1 MAIHLLRDLER
12 LKKEIVLLG
21 SMVEDALLKSVVALF
36 DRRPDLAEEVM
47 SGDREV
53 DQREIRVE
61 EECLK
66 ILALH
71 QPVASDLRF
80 VVAIMKVNNE
90 LERAGDLA
98 GNIAER
104 AVDLAGQEAIPFP
117 AELQAMSKQVP
128 RMLRE
133 SLDSL
138 LRLDVAVARRVLVED
153 DEIDEMH
160 RGLYALIED
169 RIREKPE
176 HLRRLIQILSV
187 SRYFERIADAATNI
201 AEDVVFLVEGEVVR
215 HRSW

>member
-21 SMVEDALLKSVVALF
+21 AAVEDALLKSIVALF

-47 SGDREV
+47 KGDRDV
-53 DQREIRVE
+53 DRREIRVE

-71 QPVASDLRF
+71 QPVAHDLRF
-80 VVAIMKVNNE
+80 VVAILKVNNE
-90 LERAGDLA
+90 LERVGDLA

-104 AVDLAGQEAIPFP
+104 ATDLSSQEAIPFP
-117 AELQAMSKQVP
+117 AELIAMSKAVP
-128 RMLRE
+128 RMLRD
-133 SLDSL
+133 SLDGL
-138 LRLDVAVARRVLVED
+138 LRLDIEAARRVLKED

-160 RGLYALIED
+160 RRLYMIVEERAKENPD
-169 RIREKPE
+169 

>member
-21 SMVEDALLKSVVALF
+21 SQVEDALLKAIVALF
-36 DRRPDLAEEVM
+36 DRRPDLAQEVM
-47 SGDREV
+47 KGDRDV
-53 DQREIRVE
+53 DKREIRIE

-80 VVAIMKVNNE
+80 VVAILKVNNE
-90 LERAGDLA
+90 LERVGDLA
-98 GNIAER
+98 GNLAER
-104 AVDLAGQEAIPFP
+104 AVDLSGQEAIPFP
-117 AELQAMSKQVP
+117 PELEMMSKLVP
-128 RMLRE
+128 RMLRD

-138 LRLDVAVARRVLVED
+138 LRLDIEEARKVLAQD
-153 DEIDEMH
+153 DEIDEAH
-160 RGLYALIED
+160 RGLYAIVED
-169 RIREKPE
+169 RIREKPD

-187 SRYFERIADAATNI
+187 SRYFERIADASTNI

>member
-21 SMVEDALLKSVVALF
+21 AAVEDALLKSIVALF
-36 DRRPDLAEEVM
+36 DRRPDLADEVM
-47 SGDREV
+47 KGDRDV
-53 DQREIRVE
+53 DRREIRVE

-71 QPVASDLRF
+71 QPVAHDLRF
-80 VVAIMKVNNE
+80 VVAILKVNND
-90 LERAGDLA
+90 LERVGDLA

-104 AVDLAGQEAIPFP
+104 ALDLSNQEAIPFP
-117 AELQAMSKQVP
+117 PELIAMSKAVP
-128 RMLRE
+128 RMLRD

-138 LRLDVAVARRVLVED
+138 LRLEIEPARRVLKED

-160 RGLYALIED
+160 RSLYTIVEERAQQNPD
-169 RIREKPE
+169 
-176 HLRRLIQILSV
+176 HLRRLIQMLSV